1 MNLYNADNFYNLYNL
16 KEKTEDMFIAEVFIS
31 ENSPSFDGH
40 FENFKLFPAI
50 AQIKTVFDI
59 SKKIFNIDFSINKL
73 SKIKFIN
80 MIFPN
85 TYINI
90 EARYLNNSI
99 SFKIYDKDK
108 KYSEGKAYLTLL

>member
-1 MNLYNADNFYNLYNL
+1 MNLYNLNLYNL
-16 KEKTEDMFIAEVFIS
+16 KEKTANMFIAEVFIS
-31 ENSPSFDGH
+31 EDSPFFDGH

-50 AQIKTVFDI
+50 AQIKTVLDI
-59 SKKIFNIDFSINKL
+59 SKEVFNIDFNINKL

-85 TYINI
+85 SYINV
-90 EARYLNNSI
+90 ESRYLNNSI

-108 KYSEGKAYLTLL
+108 KYSEGKAHFTLL